1 MTPQLN
7 RSVPINTVPINAMNF
22 EEYASKPLLA
32 ASGIHVPRGR
42 VAVSADEAAAAA
54 VELGP
59 VVIKAQVPAGKRG
72 KAGGILPAADGAQA
86 REAARRILGMDI
98 GGHRVERV
106 LVEEQ
111 ASIARELYAAVLN
124 SPGSKGPLVMF
135 SATGGMDIEEI
146 ARTDGAAIREAHV
159 DIRVGFDGTAAEGL
173 LRGLDLGEEKQAV
186 AEFLLKLYV
195 CYCEHDAELLEVN
208 PLAVLADGRLMALDC
223 KFVLDDSG
231 VKRQPELE
239 GRGTPERLSALEER
253 GRDLGLRYIA
263 LEGSIGVLANGAG
276 LTMTTMDVV
285 AHHGGE
291 PANFLE
297 IGGDAYTKAKPAL
310 ELVLDNPNVKSLV
323 VNFCGAFAR
332 TDVMTEGVIDA
343 WQALSPEVPVF
354 FTVHGTGAEEA
365 VAMLESRL
373 SVTPYPNMDQA
384 IIAAV
389 AAAGGGS

>member
-1 MTPQLN
+1 
-7 RSVPINTVPINAMNF
+7 MNF
-22 EEYASKPLLA
+22 EEYASKPMLA

-72 KAGGILPAADGAQA
+72 KVGGILPAADGAQA

-146 ARTDGAAIREAHV
+146 ARTDSAAIREAHV

-186 AEFLLKLYV
+186 AEFLVKLYA

-231 VKRQPELE
+231 LKRQPELE

-276 LTMTTMDVV
+276 LTMTTMDVI

-373 SVTPYPNMDQA
+373 GVTPYPNMDQA

-389 AAAGGGS
+389 AAGGGS

>member
-1 MTPQLN
+1 
-7 RSVPINTVPINAMNF
+7 MNF

-32 ASGIHVPRGR
+32 ASGIRVPRGR
-42 VAVSADEAAAAA
+42 VAVSVDEAAAAA

-59 VVIKAQVPAGKRG
+59 VVIKAQAPAGKRG

-111 ASIARELYAAVLN
+111 ASIAREFYAAVLN

-135 SATGGMDIEEI
+135 SATGGMDIEDI
-146 ARTDGAAIREAHV
+146 ARTDSAALREAHV

-186 AEFLLKLYV
+186 AEFLVKLYV

-239 GRGTPERLSALEER
+239 GRGTPDRLSALEER

-263 LEGSIGVLANGAG
+263 LEGNIGVLANGAG
-276 LTMTTMDVV
+276 LTMTTMDVI

-365 VAMLESRL
+365 LAMLESRL

>member
-1 MTPQLN
+1 
-7 RSVPINTVPINAMNF
+7 MNF

-32 ASGIHVPRGR
+32 ASGIRVPRGR

-59 VVIKAQVPAGKRG
+59 VVIKAQAPAGKRG

-98 GGHRVERV
+98 GGHRIERV

-124 SPGSKGPLVMF
+124 SPASKGPLVMF

-146 ARTDGAAIREAHV
+146 ARTDSAAIREAHV

-173 LRGLDLGEEKQAV
+173 LRGLDLGGEKQAV
-186 AEFLLKLYV
+186 AEFLIKLYD
-195 CYCEHDAELLEVN
+195 CYCKNDAELLEVN
-208 PLAVLADGRLMALDC
+208 PLAVLTDGRLMALDC

-231 VKRQPELE
+231 IKRQPELE

-253 GRDLGLRYIA
+253 ARVLGLRYIGLA
-263 LEGSIGVLANGAG
+263 GSIGVLANGAG
-276 LTMTTMDVV
+276 LTMTTMDVI

-373 SVTPYPNMDQA
+373 SVTPYPTMDQA

>member
-1 MTPQLN
+1 
-7 RSVPINTVPINAMNF
+7 MNF

-32 ASGIHVPRGR
+32 ALGIQVPRGR
-42 VAVSADEAAAAA
+42 VAVSADQAGAAAA
-54 VELGP
+54 ELGP

-72 KAGGILPAADGAQA
+72 KAGGILPAADEARA
-86 REAARRILGMDI
+86 REAAGAILGMDI

-124 SPGSKGPLVMF
+124 SPGGKGPLVMF

-146 ARTDGAAIREAHV
+146 ARTDSAALREAHV
-159 DIRVGFDGTAAEGL
+159 DIRVGFDGAAAEAL
-173 LRGLDLGEEKQAV
+173 LTGLDLGEEKQAV
-186 AEFLLKLYV
+186 AEFLVRLYD
-195 CYCEHDAELLEVN
+195 CYCKNDAELLEVN
-208 PLAVLADGRLMALDC
+208 PLAVLTDGRLMALDC

-231 VKRQPELE
+231 IKRQPELE
-239 GRGTPERLSALEER
+239 GRGSPERLSALEER
-253 GRDLGLRYIA
+253 GRQLGLRYIG
-263 LEGSIGVLANGAG
+263 LGGSIGVLANGAG
-276 LTMTTMDVV
+276 LTMTTMDVI

-310 ELVLDNPNVKSLV
+310 ELVLDNPNVKGLV

-332 TDVMTEGVIDA
+332 TDVMIEGVIDA
-343 WQALSPEVPVF
+343 WQALAPEVPVF
-354 FTVHGTGAEEA
+354 FTVHGTGAEQA

-373 SVTPYPNMDQA
+373 GVTPYPNMDEA

-389 AAAGGGS
+389 AAVAAAGDGS